1 MNSKLYPLPHRG
13 EDGKDRSFDRDATP
27 SAVGG
32 SYRCMAACRCTG
44 GGS

>member
-13 EDGKDRSFDRDATP
+13 EDRKDRPFDRDDIS
-27 SAVGG
+27 SADGG